1 MKPSFFPKLCGTL
14 FLATTLIFTGCG
26 AHAEETGS
34 SDSVPSSS
42 ASLSPLDRKTEDML
56 QSMTLK
62 EKVGQMVM
70 IGIHGTDVNEDSLF
84 MLHQYHI
91 GGIIL
96 FDRNME
102 TQEQVKQLNAHL
114 QEKAGEKVPL
124 FISVD
129 EEGGAV
135 ARMKEQLPPPPAAQ
149 EIGETGDPE
158 NAKIWA
164 SKTARALRN
173 IGFNV
178 NLAPVADLGTA
189 RGRSFGDNPGTVSEF
204 VRSAADGY
212 EQENFIYCLKHFPG
226 LGRSTVDPHLD
237 STVVDASREELMGW
251 DVLPFQDII
260 SAKNPAD
267 YFIMVNHA
275 TFPQLEQDTPA
286 SISHVI
292 QTEILREE
300 LGYKGVIITDDIA
313 MGALAKYY
321 APADIAIKAVRAGAD
336 IVLSCHEYQNG
347 ADVYLRL
354 LDAVEKGEISE
365 ERINESLRRILRVK
379 LAHLEQQESLK
390 K

>member
-1 MKPSFFPKLCGTL
+1 M
-14 FLATTLIFTGCG
+14 
-26 AHAEETGS
+26 
-34 SDSVPSSS
+34 
-42 ASLSPLDRKTEDML
+42 
-56 QSMTLK
+56 
-62 EKVGQMVM
+62 
-70 IGIHGTDVNEDSLF
+70 
-84 MLHQYHI
+84 
-91 GGIIL
+91 
-96 FDRNME
+96 
-102 TQEQVKQLNAHL
+102 
-114 QEKAGEKVPL
+114 
-124 FISVD
+124 
-129 EEGGAV
+129 
-135 ARMKEQLPPPPAAQ
+135 
-149 EIGETGDPE
+149 
-158 NAKIWA
+158 
-164 SKTARALRN
+164 
-173 IGFNV
+173 
-178 NLAPVADLGTA
+178 
-189 RGRSFGDNPGTVSEF
+189 
-204 VRSAADGY
+204 
-212 EQENFIYCLKHFPG
+212 
-226 LGRSTVDPHLD
+226 DPHLD